1 MLSRYYHTLR
11 TLRPI
16 QIYGRIWHRLRR
28 PRPDLRPAPN
38 RRTVQKNAWAIPG
51 ARKPMMLSP
60 ERVRFLNEERE
71 IKSAADWNAEPQK
84 KNWLLYP
91 ALLR

>member
-1 MLSRYYHTLR
+1 
-11 TLRPI
+11 
-16 QIYGRIWHRLRR
+16 
-28 PRPDLRPAPN
+28 
-38 RRTVQKNAWAIPG
+38 VQKNAWAIPG